1 MKKQIISIIL
11 AAIFLFLSCAC
22 LVSCAPPELA
32 EVKDRLVWLIETAK
46 PINDVLYGDGLLSVY
61 DIYGFD
67 DEYNS
72 WFEGEDHYFY
82 YSEIVESYRD
92 ENGDIVEQKYDSVQS
107 IKDDAA
113 KVYSSSYMQKINQT
127 FFIDDYE
134 GGHRAKYFE
143 VTDDGGEKRFCK
155 YNYSEPYITE
165 ENPATIYDYDTME
178 IVVPSSGTTLIV
190 ELQGYNEKYFDPET
204 GDIGS
209 GWHKVTLQFI
219 LEGGQWFLDG
229 PSY

>member
-11 AAIFLFLSCAC
+11 SAVFLILSCAS
-22 LVSCAPPELA
+22 LVSCAPPELS

-82 YSEIVESYRD
+82 YSEIVEGYRN
-92 ENGDIVEQKYDSVQS
+92 ENGDIIDQKYDSVQS
-107 IKDDAA
+107 IRDDAA
-113 KVYSSSYMQKINQT
+113 KVYSSSYMKKIEQT

-134 GGHRAKYFE
+134 GG
-143 VTDDGGEKRFCK
+143 EKRFCK
-155 YNYSEPYITE
+155 YNYAEPYITD
-165 ENPATIYDYDTME
+165 ENPATVYNYDTME
-178 IVVPSSGTTLIV
+178 IVVPSSSNTLIV
-190 ELQGYNEKYFDPET
+190 ELQGYNEKFYDPET

-209 GWHKVTLQFI
+209 GWHKVRLQFI